1 MANKTIKSTGPY
13 RHVSYERVSKQWT
26 GFKGFKKFLWPAE
39 IIVAPL
45 LRFPAALVLIWS
57 QSNVKVELEKERNSS
72 HFTDELFVF
81 RWSFFCCWWADQRH
95 CRSHHC
101 AVNKNLNIWVQ
112 FYLFYFTQI
121 FPWWSTFHTRIQH
134 KRDWTEKWKYVSCKI
149 ALNRLV
155 MINVQRK
162 ADGVDGEKSLG
173 HNMRVSLL

>member
-72 HFTDELFVF
+72 HFTDERNFLCSGDHFFVVGGLTKDIVEVITDQSMRTWIF
-81 RWSFFCCWWADQRH
+81 EYSFT
-95 CRSHHC
+95 
-101 AVNKNLNIWVQ
+101 
-112 FYLFYFTQI
+112 YLFYADFSLVVH
-121 FPWWSTFHTRIQH
+121 FPYEDSAQEGLDREV
-134 KRDWTEKWKYVSCKI
+134 KVR
-149 ALNRLV
+149 V
-155 MINVQRK
+155 M
-162 ADGVDGEKSLG
+162 
-173 HNMRVSLL
+173 